1 GHDIVAVLDD
11 DYSNVVVLNK
21 YYQANINDF
30 TSGIIRFP
38 LKNLSAGKHTLKLKA
53 WDVANNSSEAEIEFV
68 VTGDFFISR
77 VACYPNPTNDYTYFS
92 FEHNQAGSKLDVMIE
107 IFDQAGR
114 RISFIKSEIGSSGT
128 LSNPIRWDLEDSAI
142 VPRSGI
148 YIYRIV
154 ARNNDG
160 AIASKSGKMMI
171 SN

>member
-1 GHDIVAVLDD
+1 M
-11 DYSNVVVLNK
+11 
-21 YYQANINDF
+21 
-30 TSGIIRFP
+30 
-38 LKNLSAGKHTLKLKA
+38 
-53 WDVANNSSEAEIEFV
+53 
-68 VTGDFFISR
+68 
-77 VACYPNPTNDYTYFS
+77 
-92 FEHNQAGSKLDVMIE
+92 LDVMIE

-148 YIYRIV
+148 YIFRIV
-154 ARNNDG
+154 ARNSEG